1 MIKVFEKNKLYSF
14 ESKFK
19 VELKATFYN
28 LLFLF
33 LKNREN
39 VLLIKYNHSNTYQ
52 KLLDI
57 VSAEMLSENII
68 DNFKLTQIELYNKSL
83 MATFDIIKQ
92 LGESADKIFIEKP
105 NIENSYKYL
114 DFLRELNKSVY
125 VLPNVDIS
133 ELSKHSDYVVKIDRV
148 SKSESAENFVLS
160 CESEKTKHNYNIT
173 FINHCLLKLKDNI

>member
-1 MIKVFEKNKLYSF
+1 MIKVFEENKLYSF

-57 VSAEMLSENII
+57 VSAEKLSENVI
-68 DNFKLTQIELYNKSL
+68 DNFKLIQIELYNKSL

-92 LGESADKIFIEKP
+92 LGASADKIFIEKP
-105 NIENSYKYL
+105 NVENGYKFF

-125 VLPNVDIS
+125 VLPDVVNG
-133 ELSKHSDYVVKIDRV
+133 ELSRHSDYVVKIDRV
-148 SKSESAENFVLS
+148 SNRESAENFVLS
-160 CESEKTKHNYNIT
+160 CESENTKQNYDIT

>member
-1 MIKVFEKNKLYSF
+1 M
-14 ESKFK
+14 
-19 VELKATFYN
+19 
-28 LLFLF
+28 
-33 LKNREN
+33 
-39 VLLIKYNHSNTYQ
+39 IKYNHSNTYQ

-57 VSAEMLSENII
+57 VSAEKLSENII

-92 LGESADKIFIEKP
+92 LGASADKIFIEKP
-105 NIENSYKYL
+105 NVENGYKFF

-125 VLPNVDIS
+125 VLPDVDNG

-148 SKSESAENFVLS
+148 SNSESAENFVLS
-160 CESEKTKHNYNIT
+160 CESENTKQNYDIT

>member
-1 MIKVFEKNKLYSF
+1 MIKKFSDKKLYNIVS
-14 ESKFK
+14 EYKI
-19 VELKATFYN
+19 EAKATFYT
-28 LLFLF
+28 FLYQS
-33 LKNREN
+33 LKNSEN

-57 VSAEMLSENII
+57 VSAEKLSENII

-92 LGESADKIFIEKP
+92 LGASADKIFIEKP
-105 NIENSYKYL
+105 NVENGYKFF

-125 VLPNVDIS
+125 VLPDVDNG

-148 SKSESAENFVLS
+148 SNSESAENFVLS
-160 CESEKTKHNYNIT
+160 CESENTKQNYDIT